1 MTRATTMFY
10 RAAAA
15 FTGLGLLAGL
25 YYRELTHFTD
35 HPGGTQLSTTH
46 THFLVLGTVFGLV
59 FLLLEREFEL
69 SRSKAFGGFF
79 WTWVA
84 GTVVTVGA
92 QVFKG
97 SLQVLGSAAAES
109 KAIAG
114 ISGLGH
120 IALTV
125 AFVMFFLALRS
136 RLKADASAP
145 RAELVSE
152 AV

>member
-1 MTRATTMFY
+1 MTRATTMFF

-15 FTGLGLLAGL
+15 WTGLGLLAGL

-35 HPGGTQLSTTH
+35 HPGGTQLSTAH

-59 FLLLEREFEL
+59 FLLLERQFEL
-69 SRSKAFGGFF
+69 SHNKWFTGFF
-79 WTWVA
+79 WTWIA
-84 GTVVTVGA
+84 GTAVTVGA
-92 QVFKG
+92 QLFKG
-97 SLQVLGSAAAES
+97 TLQVLGSVAAES

-125 AFVMFFLALRS
+125 AFVLFFLALRS
-136 RLKADASAP
+136 RLQADTVAAH
-145 RAELVSE
+145 AGAVTE
-152 AV
+152 AL

>member
-1 MTRATTMFY
+1 MTRATTWLF
-10 RAAAA
+10 RAAALW
-15 FTGLGLLAGL
+15 TGLGFLAGL
-25 YYRELTHFTD
+25 YYRELTRFAD
-35 HPGGTQLSTTH
+35 HPGGTQLSTAH

-59 FLLLEREFEL
+59 FLLLERQFQL
-69 SRSKAFGGFF
+69 SDSKLFGGFF
-79 WTWVA
+79 WTWIA
-84 GTVVTVGA
+84 GTAVTVGA

-125 AFVMFFLALRS
+125 AFVLFFLALRS
-136 RLKADASAP
+136 RLKVVSDLP
-145 RAELVSE
+145 RSELVSE
-152 AV
+152 AA